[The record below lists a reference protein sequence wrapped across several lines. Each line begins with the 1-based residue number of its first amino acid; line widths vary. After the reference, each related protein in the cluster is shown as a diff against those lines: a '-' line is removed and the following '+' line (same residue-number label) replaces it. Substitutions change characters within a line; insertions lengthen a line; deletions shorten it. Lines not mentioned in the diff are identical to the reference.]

1 MQHIL
6 LISAYTNLD
15 FLLEQLKLYDN
26 AIDFKIYIHWDKKM
40 FSQNILQALS
50 SHKSVKKVLSIYT
63 IYWGG
68 HNLLASMIELCR
80 CALYDLENEGNPECY
95 IHSISGTTIML
106 RTTDEFKA
114 FFCTHRGLGY
124 MEYFK
129 F

>member
-40 FSQNILQALS
+40 FSPNILQALS

-68 HNLLASMIELCR
+68 HNLLMELRLLVSTNKCPIR
-80 CALYDLENEGNPECY
+80 
-95 IHSISGTTIML
+95 ML
-106 RTTDEFKA
+106 TPMSSKDNKWGYKA
-114 FFCTHRGLGY
+114 GCKP
-124 MEYFK
+124 M
-129 F
+129 